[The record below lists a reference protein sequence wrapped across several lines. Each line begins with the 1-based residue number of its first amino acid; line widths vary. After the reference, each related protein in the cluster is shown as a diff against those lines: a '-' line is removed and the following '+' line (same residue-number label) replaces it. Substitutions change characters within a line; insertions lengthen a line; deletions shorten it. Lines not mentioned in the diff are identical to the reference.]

1 MCSSAAAFLAASR
14 IALASCTSGAVRAED
29 SDVCEVSLFVTFVM
43 SSLEGDLGGL
53 PADDS
58 ASPMIIAFYYYT
70 RYIILQWYGIM
81 DATYGKPDA
90 GFSLAFIR

>member
-58 ASPMIIAFYYYT
+58 ASPMIIFC
-70 RYIILQWYGIM
+70 II
-81 DATYGKPDA
+81 
-90 GFSLAFIR
+90 IRDMLLCSDMGLWMLGT